1 MSTNPYQIEFKIR
14 NAMILALR
22 DIFSP
27 SNNPAGWKYPY
38 IQDAN
43 GMWAYDSSK
52 IFIGDIIPQDNA
64 AFPALVVDTYSGNE
78 TRYLGPEDLNYE
90 KNSFNVVTEDN
101 HFASITSTVTI
112 NIYIIDDTIARD
124 EIIDTIYDHFKD
136 LTHQLAINGIEI
148 IKSTMPSETRVMQD
162 NRWWITNRI
171 VIDVYSEWVDT
182 PLPIVNVSGLGV
194 TVPLTGSVPVIIS
207 PLFYNW
213 SASGTPFNIVNVI
226 NSSTLEVDSLH
237 LVVGNHISQGLNT
250 ATILTVDNSDT
261 NHPKITI
268 ADTTGWADG
277 PAIDMSIIIPFNYQI
292 TAINSPTSYGASPL
306 PTGLSVDS
314 STGLISGTTVATGT
328 YYVTLAA
335 TNSSGTGN
343 LSATFTVS

>member
-1 MSTNPYQIEFKIR
+1 MSTSPFQIERKIR
-14 NAMILALR
+14 DSFILALR

-27 SNNPAGWKYPY
+27 TNNPSGWKYPY

-78 TRYLGPEDLNYE
+78 TRYLGPEDMDQV

-112 NIYIIDDTIARD
+112 NIYVIDDTIARD

-148 IKSTMPSETRVMQD
+148 IKSTMPAETRVMQD

-171 VIDVYSEWVDT
+171 IIDVYSEWVDT
-182 PLPIVNVSGLGV
+182 PTPLVNVSGLGV
-194 TVPLTGSVPVIIS
+194 TVPLTGPVPIITS

-213 SASGTPFNIVNVI
+213 DHTGGVPF
-226 NSSTLEVDSLH
+226 SYQ
-237 LVVGNHISQGLNT
+237 VVATGN
-250 ATILTVDNSDT
+250 
-261 NHPKITI
+261 
-268 ADTTGWADG
+268 
-277 PAIDMSIIIPFNYQI
+277 
-292 TAINSPTSYGASPL
+292 PTSYGATGL
-306 PTGLSVDS
+306 PTGVSIDASSGLINGTPTQTGTFYIVLSAINANGTGHLSV
-314 STGLISGTTVATGT
+314 
-328 YYVTLAA
+328 
-335 TNSSGTGN
+335 
-343 LSATFTVS
+343 TFSVS